1 MITLLF
7 QSSIS
12 YFDGLAATAQ
22 APNYLRVEQ
31 QFLQLLK
38 SENLDW
44 LVTNQ
49 PHLVQ
54 ELEWTIEVALATAY
68 KERSI
73 QAKTENLFLQR
84 ILYQINRLKF
94 FWYDELEQYTNE
106 RSLYLGKLRD
116 RIESVWQAWELD
128 QLNLDQLRHLKVKN
142 ALIERADADLNP
154 SSSENKEYIRQ
165 QMTLVGYRQLIAI
178 ASLDGLVESSR
189 LCHILGGA
197 AHEVQATLMRVL
209 IEEYGGGRLARKHST
224 FFALMME
231 ELGLNSKPEAYL
243 ALVPWQVLACINHN
257 FLLTNRK
264 RHYLRYNGGFT
275 YFEIVGPSVYQDYIA
290 VSRRLGLSDSAMGYW
305 DLHIREDERH
315 GQWMLNHVV
324 LPLADYYP
332 NHAWELVLGYDQE
345 KLMGDRA
352 SQAVIEAVKAVEQ

>member
-1 MITLLF
+1 MNLLSF
-7 QSSIS
+7 QRSIS
-12 YFDGLAATAQ
+12 NVDSLVATTQ
-22 APNYLRVEQ
+22 APDYRRAEQ

-38 SENLDW
+38 LENLDW
-44 LVTNQ
+44 LVTTQ
-49 PHLVQ
+49 PHLVE
-54 ELEWTIEVALATAY
+54 ELEWTIEVALATVY
-68 KERSI
+68 KAESI
-73 QAKTENLFLQR
+73 GAKTENLFLQR

-94 FWYDELEQYTNE
+94 FWYGELEEYTNE

-116 RIESVWQAWELD
+116 RIESVWQAWELA
-128 QLNLDQLRHLKVKN
+128 QLNLDQLRHLEVKN
-142 ALIERADADLNP
+142 ALIERANADLNP
-154 SSSENKEYIRQ
+154 SLSKNKEYIRQ
-165 QMTLVGYRQLIAI
+165 QITLAGYQHLIAI

-231 ELGLNSKPEAYL
+231 ELGLNAQPEAYL
-243 ALVPWQVLACINHN
+243 ALVPWQVLACVNHN

-264 RHYLRYNGGFT
+264 RYYLRYNGGFT

-290 VSRRLGLSDSAMGYW
+290 ASSRLGLSKDAMGYW

-315 GQWMLNHVV
+315 GQWMLNNVA

-332 NHAWELVLGYDQE
+332 NNAWELVLGYDQE
-345 KLMGDRA
+345 KFMGDRA
-352 SQAVIEAVKAVEQ
+352 SQAVIESVKAVEQ